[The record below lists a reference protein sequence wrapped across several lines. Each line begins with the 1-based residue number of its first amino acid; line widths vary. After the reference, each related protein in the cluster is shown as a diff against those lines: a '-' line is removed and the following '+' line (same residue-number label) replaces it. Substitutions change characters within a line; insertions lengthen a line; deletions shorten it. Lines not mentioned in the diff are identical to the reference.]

1 MRAGLWMAGAVGL
14 ALYPGAAAARAAFSC
29 AGAAMA
35 GGAELLCSH
44 TDPVAPAQSCSF
56 SWTLM
61 TSANKQSVVSGS
73 FVLEP
78 GVQNSIVYQGSGY
91 AYPLAT
97 PVVLCQGRSDTP
109 PG

>member
-1 MRAGLWMAGAVGL
+1 MRAGFWKVAAVGL
-14 ALYPGAAAARAAFSC
+14 MLFPGAAGARAAFSC

-44 TDPVAPAQSCSF
+44 TDPGAPAQSCSF

-61 TSANKQSVVSGS
+61 TSANQQSVVNGS
-73 FVLEP
+73 FVLAP

-91 AYPLAT
+91 AYALT
-97 PVVLCQGRSDTP
+97 LPVVLCQGRSDTP

>member
-1 MRAGLWMAGAVGL
+1 MRVGGWMAGGVGL
-14 ALYPGAAAARAAFSC
+14 ARIPGNLLAREPFTC

-44 TDPVAPAQSCSF
+44 TDPAAPAQTCSF

-61 TSANKQSVVSGS
+61 TSTNQQSVVSGS
-73 FVLEP
+73 FVLP
-78 GVQNSIVYQGSGY
+78 TGVQNSIVYQASGY
-91 AYPLAT
+91 GYALSM
-97 PVVLCQGRSDTP
+97 PVVLCQGRTDSS

>member
-1 MRAGLWMAGAVGL
+1 MRAGVWMAGAVGVVL
-14 ALYPGAAAARAAFSC
+14 CPGAARARTAFNC

-44 TDPVAPAQSCSF
+44 TDPAAPAQSCSF

-61 TSANKQSVVSGS
+61 TSANQQSVVNGS
-73 FVLEP
+73 FVLAP

-91 AYPLAT
+91 AYALSM
-97 PVVLCQGRSDTP
+97 PVVL
-109 PG
+109 

>member
-1 MRAGLWMAGAVGL
+1 MRAGLWMVGVIGL
-14 ALYPGAAAARAAFSC
+14 ALCPGAAAHARRSTAPARPWLAGPNCYAATPTP
-29 AGAAMA
+29 M
-35 GGAELLCSH
+35 
-44 TDPVAPAQSCSF
+44 APAQSCNF

-61 TSANKQSVVSGS
+61 SSGNQQSVVNGS
-73 FVLEP
+73 FVLAP

-91 AYPLAT
+91 AYALAM